1 MEYLNNNWG
10 RVGELI
16 NQTLEEDGEE
26 TVGSMNWRTLLKNN
40 YILKEPLY
48 DIAKEFLENYNGP
61 EPTVW
66 NIGKR
71 YDVRGLDGKVLVVS
85 YDDNSIPY
93 DTWDKIN
100 NLFNGWNVHL
110 G

>member
-1 MEYLNNNWG
+1 MPIVISTKNL
-10 RVGELI
+10 
-16 NQTLEEDGEE
+16 
-26 TVGSMNWRTLLKNN
+26 SMMLLWNN

-71 YDVRGLDGKVLVVS
+71 YDVRRLDGKVLVVS